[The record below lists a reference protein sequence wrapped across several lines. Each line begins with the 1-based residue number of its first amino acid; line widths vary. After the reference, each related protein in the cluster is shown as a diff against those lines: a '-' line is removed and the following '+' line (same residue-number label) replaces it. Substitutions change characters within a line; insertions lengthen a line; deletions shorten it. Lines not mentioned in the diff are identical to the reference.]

1 LRGDLQEQESIG
13 LYFQLG
19 AVFFLFLFH
28 FYKKNSQNST
38 QKKRKKSQISIG
50 RTNYKIL
57 PISVSKDSEISQ
69 KRKKKHWLGAVL
81 FCFLNFII

>member
-28 FYKKNSQNST
+28 FYSKKFAKFNP
-38 QKKRKKSQISIG
+38 KKRKESQISIG

-69 KRKKKHWLGAVL
+69 KRKKKHWLGTVL